1 MIYHMLQHNSR
12 CSLESSVTR
21 GVVGDSLLPLL
32 SGNTVG
38 LAGVGGSKTGAD
50 TVSDEEKLKRWR
62 LEKNSR
68 SPKSNPAIS
77 LICKTIP

>member
-1 MIYHMLQHNSR
+1 MKFQMLQRNLR

-38 LAGVGGSKTGAD
+38 LAGVGGSNTGAD
-50 TVSDEEKLKRWR
+50 TVSDEKLKSWR

-68 SPKSNPAIS
+68 SPTSSPAIS
-77 LICKTIP
+77 FICKTIS